1 MEERHREDR
10 KKLGVPEVVL
20 TVLQSRLEVKKERI
34 IGEKVA
40 RVLMDE
46 MGEEPLDNVRRKQ
59 EETSSRTVEMAEKS
73 SHY

>member
-1 MEERHREDR
+1 M
-10 KKLGVPEVVL
+10 VL

-46 MGEEPLDNVRRKQ
+46 MGEEPLDDVRRKQ

>member
-10 KKLGVPEVVL
+10 RKLGVPEVEP

-34 IGEKVA
+34 IGEKVG

-46 MGEEPLDNVRRKQ
+46 MGEEPPDKMRR
-59 EETSSRTVEMAEKS
+59 
-73 SHY
+73 